1 MTWFFSHFSLGKV
14 VVQGIPEVAR
24 AVIHIDEQ
32 SGKNKYKLLVEGD
45 NLRAVMAT
53 HGVNGSRTTSNNT
66 YEVWVEWF
74 KASGTVAWIR
84 ALHASIFS
92 APHLSYI
99 CHMNFETELIVWT
112 DSALQTDRFCMARS
126 LNQWIESRSRQF
138 EREMVQAVTYFLYCF
153 NNWRLLQRIKGLMHT
168 HAHVSHVGVL
178 CLFLLSGS
186 IKLRCF
192 HYQSSLV

>member
-1 MTWFFSHFSLGKV
+1 MVLFSFLSWKG
-14 VVQGIPEVAR
+14 G
-24 AVIHIDEQ
+24 
-32 SGKNKYKLLVEGD
+32 
-45 NLRAVMAT
+45 
-53 HGVNGSRTTSNNT
+53 GSRNTWGCQSCHSHWRTEWQEQVQTSGGGGQPESCHGNAWSEWKQDHFQQ
-66 YEVWVEWF
+66 YLRGMSQEWF

-99 CHMNFETELIVWT
+99 CHMYFETELIVWT
-112 DSALQTDRFCMARS
+112 DSALQTDRFCMAWS

-186 IKLRCF
+186 IKLWCF